1 MRHSLANADRARA
14 SSIKPPS
21 SCAILVSATVPGKRR
36 SVRFFEA
43 ALPGRIGQ
51 PRDLKDDV
59 TPEDAVNDVKENG
72 ARFRSE
78 GLPAFRC
85 AHTACGIQTT
95 SRGAKS
101 IRFAA
106 YDTEATEQAQRLQD
120 AASPLLQAIGFE
132 QSFPRAAQRI
142 TKIHSSSSGKEPN
155 SRPERGIGRPLPA
168 GHFHLASA
176 DLKVGGVDYC
186 AVAAT
191 GAAAHYQDNVFRVAG
206 TAADQLVVPR
216 FFRALGH
223 TQPD

>member
-1 MRHSLANADRARA
+1 M
-14 SSIKPPS
+14 
-21 SCAILVSATVPGKRR
+21 PGKRR

-51 PRDLKDDV
+51 ARDVKQDV
-59 TPEDAVNDVKENG
+59 TPQDVVNDVKENG

-85 AHTACGIQTT
+85 AHTACGIQAT

-106 YDTEATEQAQRLQD
+106 YGTEATKQAQRLQD
-120 AASPLLQAIGFE
+120 AASPLPQAIGFE
-132 QSFPRAAQRI
+132 QSFPRVAQRI

-168 GHFHLASA
+168 GHLHLASA

-191 GAAAHYQDNVFRVAG
+191 GAASHDQDNVFRIQG
-206 TAADQLVVPR
+206 AATNQLVVPR
-216 FFRALGH
+216 LFRALGH
-223 TQPD
+223 TKPD